1 MSLSKTQY
9 SKEVEKNIDNYTRII
24 EKTLNKNYW
33 ANVSLKNPLVLDFYK
48 ALKRQKVFGAFCA
61 AFKMKELSYI
71 EKKVALRVVDLVF
84 PIGNLDILERTLFS
98 DRNEPTF
105 GFLERIG
112 ILNAMTQSIPS
123 EQSKLIDSKMTR
135 PKALGYYAKEYF
147 KDKQF
152 PIKHTAIYYQLLFGI
167 LNVIIGLIMIL
178 GLIYYIW
185 GWIGLTIVSSALL
198 TYSCIV
204 IPKLR
209 FFNKKYFGI

>member
-1 MSLSKTQY
+1 M
-9 SKEVEKNIDNYTRII
+9 EKNIDNYTRII
-24 EKTLNKNYW
+24 EKTLNKDYW
-33 ANVSLKNPLVLDFYK
+33 ADVSLKNPLVLYFYK

-61 AFKMKELSYI
+61 VFKMSRLLYL
-71 EKKVALRVVDLVF
+71 EKKNALKVKSYTF
-84 PIGNLDILERTLFS
+84 QIGNLDILEQTLFS
-98 DRNEPTF
+98 NSGEPTF
-105 GFLERIG
+105 GFLGKIG

-167 LNVIIGLIMIL
+167 LNVIIGLAMIL
-178 GLIYYIW
+178 ALIYYIW

-198 TYSCIV
+198 TYSCII